1 MNWNPISA
9 IAGVIGGVFEKR
21 EERKKVKV
29 SLAGKLALQKD
40 GNTAQSQF
48 NDQEIDMLS
57 KINEG
62 ESWKDEYLTVII
74 TMPIPVLFISVFIG
88 VLLGNPL
95 LITAAT
101 NSIDAIKELIPDYG
115 TLLYVTV
122 AAGLGIR
129 AWKK

>member
-9 IAGVIGGVFEKR
+9 IASVIGGVFEKR
-21 EERKKVKV
+21 EDRKKVKI

-88 VLLGNPL
+88 VLIGNPL
-95 LITAAT
+95 LIDAAMK
-101 NSIDAIKELIPDYG
+101 SIDAIKTLIPDYG
-115 TLLYVTV
+115 TLIGVTV